1 MRTLRRFLRRPDG
14 SVAVESIF
22 VIPVFFTM
30 VCSLIEIGA
39 VFYRTSMIDLAAN
52 DMARVVLTGQ
62 APAKGVAGAIA
73 GVCDAGN
80 ECFFD
85 QVCERVSVFGD
96 CDEKLSVEVASF
108 DTIGELV
115 SYTSTLE
122 CPNAP
127 GYTQAGQPYDPGDRL
142 TYTYVR
148 VCFLIDILNPIVG
161 ASFAT
166 NPDGTRSIVSVAIRR
181 NEPYLRRNQLN
192 PNVVP
197 GS

>member
-1 MRTLRRFLRRPDG
+1 MRIFKRFIQAKDG
-14 SVAVESIF
+14 SVAVEAIF
-22 VIPVFFTM
+22 VTPVFFAL

-39 VFYRTSMIDLAAN
+39 VFYRTAMIDLAAN

-62 APAKGVAGAIA
+62 APAKGVAGAIV
-73 GVCDAGN
+73 GVCDAGS

-96 CDEKLSVEVASF
+96 CDDKLSVEVASF

-115 SYTSTLE
+115 TYSSTLE

-161 ASFAT
+161 ATFAT
-166 NPDGTRSIVSVAIRR
+166 NDDGTRSIISVAIRR

-192 PNVVP
+192 PNEV
-197 GS
+197 